1 MYHDLH
7 KSFDC
12 KLSNFWNYQRLADS
26 PKNPFRKNDFITAVF
41 IAGKLQMI
49 ASILRKEWDD
59 TTRAEEVEEVIKWCT
74 ETAEAIL

>member
-26 PKNPFRKNDFITAVF
+26 QKNPFRKDDFITAVF
-41 IAGKLQMI
+41 IAGKLRMI
-49 ASILRKEWDD
+49 ASILSKEWGD
-59 TTRAEEVEEVIKWCT
+59 TSRNDEVEEVIKWCT
-74 ETAEAIL
+74 ETSETI